1 MTMDAEWLDLLLH
14 LRVYLS
20 PLQWTPYD
28 WGAVVVQSVSIAIAT
43 DLLSGP
49 ARRVFAAS
57 FMVALGGL
65 LAAILLGDMFVS
77 LRAIQMQF
85 WRTIWLLAALA
96 PFAFALCVLRLG
108 VEAAR
113 GWPGRVTLAAL
124 AFGWFSNP
132 DIVVAVAV
140 AVLALIAH
148 FGIWTKKTPTK
159 YLIALGAAMTG
170 LTLFYTHTLI
180 DFWHFLEKFP
190 PVPALAL
197 YAMFRFSIAALP
209 ICLVAV
215 MWVWAKPQFR
225 TQWLTVS
232 GGIGTA
238 AAAALFWISLPP
250 SANELESGRQPNAFA
265 SILDGHPGEVLWV
278 GGSAESWYL
287 LGRPQWASGLQP
299 VSAVFSRPLAMLW
312 RERARVLLD
321 NGLAPRNIFE
331 PRKQIDDSPILDVT
345 RAALGSFCTRE
356 DAPVA
361 IIFPLEKNKPLPAGL
376 DAAIWTPPHSRYIAD
391 ANDKMIWHVID
402 RYAGVPCRDK
412 AESKK
417 APRRSYAPCSARRS
431 AMSKIR
437 TTRE

>member
-77 LRAIQMQF
+77 LLAIQMQF

-215 MWVWAKPQFR
+215 MWVWAKPQ
-225 TQWLTVS
+225 L
-232 GGIGTA
+232 
-238 AAAALFWISLPP
+238 
-250 SANELESGRQPNAFA
+250 
-265 SILDGHPGEVLWV
+265 
-278 GGSAESWYL
+278 
-287 LGRPQWASGLQP
+287 
-299 VSAVFSRPLAMLW
+299 
-312 RERARVLLD
+312 
-321 NGLAPRNIFE
+321 
-331 PRKQIDDSPILDVT
+331 

-417 APRRSYAPCSARRS
+417 PRGDPMPPVLRGGLL
-431 AMSKIR
+431 
-437 TTRE
+437 